1 MLLLGQEFEGDLT
14 LLAYSSISHAVAPI
28 DSAQGIGRR
37 ILVAHAVGDGK
48 HMASDLADAP
58 AASGRG

>member
-1 MLLLGQEFEGDLT
+1 MLLLGEEFEGDPT
-14 LLAYSSISHAVAPI
+14 LLAHSSIAAPI

-37 ILVAHAVGDGK
+37 IMVAHAVDAGK

-58 AASGRG
+58 TASGRG